1 MIDTIPCRRQ
11 YGIFTAQ
18 REVAVSGTRG
28 DRYGEWEGRYSTDL
42 ISARRRQT
50 ALPDPAIAATAI
62 ETAPGWSGEPPLTP
76 SEARPRRFRAV
87 LSVTVAGLLVT
98 VIAVTATYQQHA
110 RVTPSLTSARSE
122 LSRELVQ
129 SSADQSQL
137 DSTDGQ
143 VDAAERSLASDTA
156 LLTKD
161 RAQLA
166 DTEAR
171 TDLQGVNIADL
182 HLCLAGVERALNQFA
197 LGDRTGAIT
206 ILGTVTSSCRGAGPV
221 GT

>member
-1 MIDTIPCRRQ
+1 M
-11 YGIFTAQ
+11 
-18 REVAVSGTRG
+18 
-28 DRYGEWEGRYSTDL
+28 
-42 ISARRRQT
+42 
-50 ALPDPAIAATAI
+50 
-62 ETAPGWSGEPPLTP
+62 
-76 SEARPRRFRAV
+76 
-87 LSVTVAGLLVT
+87 T